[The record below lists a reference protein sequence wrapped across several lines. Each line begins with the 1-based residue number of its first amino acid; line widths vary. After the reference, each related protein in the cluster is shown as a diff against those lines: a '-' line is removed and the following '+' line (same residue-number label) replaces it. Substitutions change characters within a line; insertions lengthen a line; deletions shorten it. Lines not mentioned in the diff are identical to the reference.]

1 MPLKLGG
8 SMDSKE
14 IEKRRLALDDH
25 MHVTEDGVE
34 FWYARDIMNVY
45 GYTRWQNFE
54 VAINRAKI
62 SLEST
67 ETPAQNHFTE
77 ASKMVPLGSGAE
89 RLVKD
94 YMLTR
99 YACYLIAQN
108 GDPRKEEIAFAQS
121 YFALQT
127 RKQELIEQRMLEL
140 RRLTERDALTESEK
154 VLAAIAF
161 ERGVDQRGFAIIKS
175 KGDEVLFGGNNTK
188 AMKKRFGVPEKK
200 PLADV
205 LPDVTMAAK
214 NLANSMTSHN
224 TESKDLCGVK
234 QIGDEHLQNNRSV
247 RGTLVKRGIKPED
260 LPPEEDAK
268 KLKRRVEADER
279 KLRQGAPG
287 FGPTPQ
293 DL

>member
-1 MPLKLGG
+1 
-8 SMDSKE
+8 MDSKE
-14 IEKRRLALDDH
+14 IEKRRLTLDDH
-25 MHVTEDGVE
+25 MHLTKDGVE
-34 FWYARDIMNVY
+34 FWYAREVMGVF
-45 GYTRWQNFE
+45 GYTQWRRFE
-54 VAINRAKI
+54 IAINRARV
-62 SLEST
+62 SLKT
-67 ETPAQNHFTE
+67 TGTPDEEYFAGV
-77 ASKMVPLGSGAE
+77 SKSIDMPKGGIREVQ
-89 RLVKD
+89 D

-161 ERGVDQRGFAIIKS
+161 ERGVDQRGFA
-175 KGDEVLFGGNNTK
+175 
-188 AMKKRFGVPEKK
+188 
-200 PLADV
+200 
-205 LPDVTMAAK
+205 TMAAK
-214 NLANSMTSHN
+214 NLANSMTSYN
-224 TESKDLCGVK
+224 TEANDLYGAR

-247 RGTLVKRGIKPED
+247 RGTLVARGIKPED

-279 KLRQGAPG
+279 KLKQGASG
-287 FGPTPQ
+287 FGSASQ

>member
-1 MPLKLGG
+1 
-8 SMDSKE
+8 MDSKE
-14 IEKRRLALDDH
+14 IEKRRLTLDDH
-25 MHVTEDGVE
+25 MHLTKDGVE
-34 FWYARDIMNVY
+34 FWYAREVMGVF
-45 GYTRWQNFE
+45 GYTQWRRFE
-54 VAINRAKI
+54 ETIKRAMI
-62 SLEST
+62 SLESSK
-67 ETPAQNHFTE
+67 TPVRDHF
-77 ASKMVPLGSGAE
+77 ADIGKMVPLGSGAE

-127 RKQELIEQRMLEL
+127 RKQELIEQCMLEL

-161 ERGVDQRGFAIIKS
+161 ERGVDQRGFATIKS

-188 AMKKRFGVPEKK
+188 AMKKRLGVPEKK

-224 TESKDLCGVK
+224 TESKDLRGVR

-247 RGTLVKRGIKPED
+247 RGTLVTRGIKPED

-268 KLKRRVEADER
+268 KLRRRVEADER
-279 KLRQGAPG
+279 KLKQGASG
-287 FGPTPQ
+287 FGSASQ

>member
-1 MPLKLGG
+1 
-8 SMDSKE
+8 MDSKE
-14 IEKRRLALDDH
+14 IEKRRLTLDDH
-25 MHVTEDGVE
+25 MHLTKDGVE
-34 FWYARDIMNVY
+34 FWYA
-45 GYTRWQNFE
+45 
-54 VAINRAKI
+54 
-62 SLEST
+62 
-67 ETPAQNHFTE
+67 
-77 ASKMVPLGSGAE
+77 
-89 RLVKD
+89 
-94 YMLTR
+94 R

-127 RKQELIEQRMLEL
+127 RKQELIEQCMLEL

-161 ERGVDQRGFAIIKS
+161 ERGVDQRGFATIKS

-188 AMKKRFGVPEKK
+188 AMKKRLGVPEKK

-224 TESKDLCGVK
+224 TESKDLRGVR

-247 RGTLVKRGIKPED
+247 RGTLVTRGIKPED

-268 KLKRRVEADER
+268 KLRRRVEADER
-279 KLRQGAPG
+279 KLKQGASG
-287 FGPTPQ
+287 FGSASQ

>member
-25 MHVTEDGVE
+25 MHLTEDGVE

-67 ETPAQNHFTE
+67 ETPDQNHFTE

-89 RLVKD
+89 RSVKD

-161 ERGVDQRGFAIIKS
+161 ERGVDQRGFATIKS

-188 AMKKRFGVPEKK
+188 AMKKRLGVPEKK

-214 NLANSMTSHN
+214 NLANSMTSYN
-224 TESKDLCGVK
+224 TEANDLYGAR
-234 QIGDEHLQNNRSV
+234 QIGDEHLQNNQSV
-247 RGTLVKRGIKPED
+247 RGTLVARGIKPED

-268 KLKRRVEADER
+268 KLRRRVEADER
-279 KLRQGAPG
+279 KLKQGASG

>member
-25 MHVTEDGVE
+25 MHLTEDGVE

-89 RLVKD
+89 RSVKD

-140 RRLTERDALTESEK
+140 RRLTEKECTRGGREEAEAQGGGRRAKAQARCIRVWASVARPVGTAPIVISSGGAK
-154 VLAAIAF
+154 APPHCHF
-161 ERGVDQRGFAIIKS
+161 ERS
-175 KGDEVLFGGNNTK
+175 
-188 AMKKRFGVPEKK
+188 
-200 PLADV
+200 
-205 LPDVTMAAK
+205 
-214 NLANSMTSHN
+214 
-224 TESKDLCGVK
+224 C
-234 QIGDEHLQNNRSV
+234 
-247 RGTLVKRGIKPED
+247 
-260 LPPEEDAK
+260 
-268 KLKRRVEADER
+268 
-279 KLRQGAPG
+279 
-287 FGPTPQ
+287 
-293 DL
+293 